1 MKKGQ
6 KMTDEQKKKI
16 GAANSIALLG
26 KKPWNFGLTKESDN
40 RINYERPTVFKKG
53 QIPLNKGKKATKPAW
68 NKGKK
73 LTAEHIEKLKGKR
86 PNTSGSKNYNWKGGV
101 TKINNYIRTSLE
113 YKLWRT
119 AVFERDNYKCVWCG
133 DYNYEGR
140 GKTVVLH
147 ADHIKPFCNY
157 PELRFAIDNGRTL
170 CVDCH
175 KTTDTW
181 GRPNKI

>member
-1 MKKGQ
+1 M
-6 KMTDEQKKKI
+6 
-16 GAANSIALLG
+16 AS
-26 KKPWNFGLTKESDN
+26 SDT
-40 RINYERPTVFKKG
+40 YFKKG
-53 QIPLNKGKKATKPAW
+53 HKLSPESLLKMRNSLKGHIPWNKGTKGKMVAW

-73 LTAEHIEKLKGKR
+73 TGHTPWNKGKKLSEEIRQKLSLAQKGVKR
-86 PNTSGSKNYNWKGGV
+86 PNRAGAKSNLWKGGV
-101 TKINNYIRTSLE
+101 TEKNHLIRTSLE